1 MKVKYLK
8 DAPLASAGTIAD
20 VLDNHANVLIRA
32 GIAEAYTAPKSK
44 PKKDDKKATN
54 DSEQQ
59 LWACLIG

>member
-44 PKKDDKKATN
+44 PKKEDKKTDTD
-54 DSEQQ
+54 DSE
-59 LWACLIG
+59 

>member
-44 PKKDDKKATN
+44 PKKEDKKTTD
-54 DSEQQ
+54 DSE
-59 LWACLIG
+59 